1 MTLGTLKTALNKDDD
16 ITLRRPRAED
26 GSAIWRLIASCAPLD
41 ENSMYCNLLQCDH
54 FADTCVVAE
63 RAGEIV
69 GWVSGYVLPDDSET
83 LFIWQVAVSD
93 AAKGKGLAKRM
104 LAEVLERDACDG
116 VTSLKTTITADNEA
130 SWGLFT
136 SFARRQGATLDREP
150 YFRREAHFDGE
161 HATEHMVTISFAEA
175 ARRAA

>member
-93 AAKGKGLAKRM
+93 AAKGQGSGQAHAGRS
-104 LAEVLERDACDG
+104 AR
-116 VTSLKTTITADNEA
+116 
-130 SWGLFT
+130 
-136 SFARRQGATLDREP
+136 ARRL
-150 YFRREAHFDGE
+150 
-161 HATEHMVTISFAEA
+161 
-175 ARRAA
+175 

>member
-1 MTLGTLKTALNKDDD
+1 M
-16 ITLRRPRAED
+16 
-26 GSAIWRLIASCAPLD
+26 
-41 ENSMYCNLLQCDH
+41 
-54 FADTCVVAE
+54 
-63 RAGEIV
+63 
-69 GWVSGYVLPDDSET
+69 LPDDSET